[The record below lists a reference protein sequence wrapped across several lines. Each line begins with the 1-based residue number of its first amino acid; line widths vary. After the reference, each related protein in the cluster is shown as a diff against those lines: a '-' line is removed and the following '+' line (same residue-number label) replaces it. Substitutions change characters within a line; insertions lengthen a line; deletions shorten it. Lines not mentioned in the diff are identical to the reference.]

1 MKLSIKQTIALD
13 YLEDDTTKEVGYG
26 GGAGGGKS
34 ILGCYWQL
42 KNRLKY
48 PDTRG
53 LIGRA
58 SLKTLKET
66 TLQSFF
72 FVANAQGLKANVHY
86 KFNAQSNQ
94 IIFPNKSIIFLK
106 DLFLYPSDPN
116 FDELGSLE
124 ITDAFIDETAQIT
137 KKAWDITKSRIRYRL
152 EENNLIPKILWT
164 SNPSKNW
171 NYTDYFLLNEKGE
184 LPEHRKFVQS
194 LVTDNPYISK
204 HYIDNLQSL
213 PEIDKQRLLYGNW
226 RYDDDPSKLIE
237 YDNILNAFTNNFISE
252 GKRYITADIARFGS
266 DKAVII
272 VWDGF
277 RAIRII
283 EFDKSS
289 ITLIA
294 DTIRNLCTEFYVP
307 ISQVIADEDGVGGGV
322 VDILGC
328 KGFVNGSK
336 PIEENKT
343 IVQYQNLKSQC
354 YFHLANKINN
364 NEIYIQANENQKEF
378 IMQELEQVKRNNV
391 DKDGKLSILPKE
403 KIKELLG
410 RSPDYADALMMRMYF
425 EFKKPV
431 EEQRKIELKAR
442 AIINRR
448 KMGINQYE

>member
-13 YLEDDTTKEVGYG
+13 YLEDNTTTEIGYG

-72 FVANAQGLKANVHY
+72 YVANAQGLKANIHY

-94 IIFPNKSIIFLK
+94 ILFPNKSIIFLK

-124 ITDAFIDETAQIT
+124 ITDMFIDETAQIT
-137 KKAWDITKSRIRYRL
+137 KKAWDIANSRIRY
-152 EENNLIPKILWT
+152 NLDKYDLVPKSLWT

-171 NYTDYFLLNEKGE
+171 NYTEYFLPNEKGE
-184 LPEHRKFVQS
+184 LPNHRKFVQS
-194 LVTDNPYISK
+194 LVTDNPYISR
-204 HYIDNLQSL
+204 HYIDNLNKL
-213 PEIDKQRLLYGNW
+213 PEVDKQRLLYGNW
-226 RYDDDPSKLIE
+226 RYDSDPSKLIE
-237 YDNILNAFTNNFISE
+237 YDNIINSFSNSFVQE

-272 VWDGF
+272 VWSGF
-277 RAIRII
+277 KVMRII
-283 EFDKSS
+283 EFKKSS
-289 ITLIA
+289 ITELA
-294 DTIRNLCTEFYVP
+294 QTIKTLSNEYKIP
-307 ISQVIADEDGVGGGV
+307 MSQVVADEDGVGGGV
-322 VDILGC
+322 VDILSC
-328 KGFVNGSK
+328 KGFVNNSK
-336 PIEENKT
+336 PFDENNM
-343 IVQYQNLKSQC
+343 IVQYTNLKSQC
-354 YFHLANKINN
+354 YFHLANLVNSN
-364 NEIYIQANENQKEF
+364 LLYISQCTQEQKEF
-378 IMQELEQVKRNNV
+378 IIQELEQVKRNNI

-403 KIKELLG
+403 KVKEIIG

-425 EFKKPV
+425 ELNNEHEFFV
-431 EEQRKIELKAR
+431 F
-442 AIINRR
+442 
-448 KMGINQYE
+448 

>member
-1 MKLSIKQTIALD
+1 M
-13 YLEDDTTKEVGYG
+13 
-26 GGAGGGKS
+26 
-34 ILGCYWQL
+34 
-42 KNRLKY
+42 
-48 PDTRG
+48 
-53 LIGRA
+53 IGRA

-226 RYDDDPSKLIE
+226 RYDNDPSKLIE
-237 YDNILNAFTNNFISE
+237 YDNIINAFTNDFIQE

-272 VWDGF
+272 VWSGF
-277 RAIRII
+277 RAIHII

-289 ITLIA
+289 ITLIT
-294 DTIRNLCTEFYVP
+294 DTIKNLCREYSVP
-307 ISQVIADEDGVGGGV
+307 MSQVIADEDGVGGGV

-336 PIEENKT
+336 PIEENNI

-354 YFHLANKINN
+354 YFHLAKKINN
-364 NEIYIQANENQKEF
+364 NEIYIQANESQKEL
-378 IMQELEQVKRNNV
+378 ITQELEQVKRNNV
-391 DKDGKLSILPKE
+391 DKDGKLSVLPKE

-425 EFKKPV
+425 ELQKS
-431 EEQRKIELKAR
+431 EEVFFF
-442 AIINRR
+442 
-448 KMGINQYE
+448 

>member
-72 FVANAQGLKANVHY
+72 YVANAQGLKANVHY

-171 NYTDYFLLNEKGE
+171 NYTDFFLLNEKGE

-213 PEIDKQRLLYGNW
+213 PEIDKQRLLHGNW
-226 RYDDDPSKLIE
+226 RYDNDLAKLIE
-237 YDNILNAFTNNFISE
+237 FDNIINSFSNSFVPNGE
-252 GKRYITADIARFGS
+252 RYISADVARFGS

-272 VWDGF
+272 YWNGY
-277 RAIRII
+277 RAEII
-283 EFDKSS
+283 LEYEKSS
-289 ITLIA
+289 ITELQK
-294 DTIRNLCTEFYVP
+294 TIRYLANEKMVP
-307 ISQVIADEDGVGGGV
+307 TSNIVVDEDGVGGGL
-322 VDILGC
+322 VDVLGC
-328 KGFVNGSK
+328 KGFVNNSK
-336 PIEENKT
+336 PFNENGS

-354 YFHLANKINN
+354 YFHLAKKINS
-364 NEIYIQANENQKEF
+364 NEIYIQAKEEQKES
-378 IMQELEQVKRNNV
+378 ITQELEQVKRHNI
-391 DKDGKLSILPKE
+391 DKDGKLSVLPKE
-403 KIKELLG
+403 KIKELIG

-425 EFKKPV
+425 DLAPKNEIF
-431 EEQRKIELKAR
+431 IF
-442 AIINRR
+442 
-448 KMGINQYE
+448 

>member
-1 MKLSIKQTIALD
+1 MAVAD
-13 YLEDDTTKEVGYG
+13 
-26 GGAGGGKS
+26 GAGGGKS

-94 IIFPNKSIIFLK
+94 ILFPNKSIIFLK

-171 NYTDYFLLNEKGE
+171 NYTDYFLLKEKGE
-184 LPEHRKFVQS
+184 LPENRKFVQS

-226 RYDDDPSKLIE
+226 RYDNDPSKLIE

-272 VWDGF
+272 VWNGF
-277 RAIRII
+277 RAIRIV

-294 DTIRNLCTEFYVP
+294 DTIKNLCIDFSVP

-336 PIEENKT
+336 PIEENNT

-364 NEIYIQANENQKEF
+364 NEIYINATESQKEF
-378 IMQELEQVKRNNV
+378 ITQELEQVKRNNV
-391 DKDGKLSILPKE
+391 DKDGKLSVLPKE

-425 EFKKPV
+425 ELQKSKSSYY
-431 EEQRKIELKAR
+431 I
-442 AIINRR
+442 
-448 KMGINQYE
+448 G

>member
-13 YLEDDTTKEVGYG
+13 YLEDNTTKEVGYG

-171 NYTDYFLLNEKGE
+171 NYTDYFLLNENGE

-204 HYIDNLQSL
+204 HYINNLQSL
-213 PEIDKQRLLYGNW
+213 PEIDKQRLLFGNW
-226 RYDDDPSKLIE
+226 RYDNDLAKLIE
-237 YDNILNAFTNNFISE
+237 FDNIINSFSNSFVPNGE
-252 GKRYITADIARFGS
+252 RYISADVARFGS

-272 VWDGF
+272 YWNGY
-277 RAIRII
+277 RAEII
-283 EFDKSS
+283 LEFEKSS
-289 ITLIA
+289 ITELQKAIQYLA
-294 DTIRNLCTEFYVP
+294 NEKMIPTSNIV
-307 ISQVIADEDGVGGGV
+307 VDEDGVGGGL

-328 KGFVNGSK
+328 KGFVNNSK
-336 PIEENKT
+336 PFNENGS

-354 YFHLANKINN
+354 YFHLAKKVNA
-364 NEIYIQANENQKEF
+364 NEIYIQAKEEQKES
-378 IMQELEQVKRNNV
+378 ITQELEQVKRHNI
-391 DKDGKLSILPKE
+391 DKDRKLSVLPKE
-403 KIKELLG
+403 KIKELIG

-425 EFKKPV
+425 DLAPKNEIF
-431 EEQRKIELKAR
+431 IF
-442 AIINRR
+442 
-448 KMGINQYE
+448 

>member
-13 YLEDDTTKEVGYG
+13 YLEDNTTKEVGYG

-171 NYTDYFLLNEKGE
+171 NYTDFFLLNEKGE

-213 PEIDKQRLLYGNW
+213 PEIDKQRLLHGNW
-226 RYDDDPSKLIE
+226 RYDNDLAKLIE
-237 YDNILNAFTNNFISE
+237 FDNIINSFSNSFVPNGE
-252 GKRYITADIARFGS
+252 RYISADVARFGS

-272 VWDGF
+272 YWNGY
-277 RAIRII
+277 RAEII
-283 EFDKSS
+283 LEFEKSS
-289 ITLIA
+289 ITELQKA
-294 DTIRNLCTEFYVP
+294 IRYLANEKMVP
-307 ISQVIADEDGVGGGV
+307 TSNIVVDEDGVGGGL
-322 VDILGC
+322 VDVLGC
-328 KGFVNGSK
+328 KGFVNNSK
-336 PIEENKT
+336 PFNENGS

-354 YFHLANKINN
+354 YFHLAKKINN
-364 NEIYIQANENQKEF
+364 NEIYINAKEDQKES
-378 IMQELEQVKRNNV
+378 ITQELEQVKRHNI
-391 DKDGKLSILPKE
+391 DKDRKLSVLPKE
-403 KIKELLG
+403 KIKELIG
-410 RSPDYADALMMRMYF
+410 RSPDYADALMMRLYF
-425 EFKKPV
+425 DLEPKNEIF
-431 EEQRKIELKAR
+431 IF
-442 AIINRR
+442 
-448 KMGINQYE
+448 

>member
-13 YLEDDTTKEVGYG
+13 YLEDDTTNEVGYG

-34 ILGCYWQL
+34 ILGCFWQL
-42 KNRLKY
+42 KQRLKY

-72 FVANAQGLKANVHY
+72 YVANAQGLKANVHY

-124 ITDAFIDETAQIT
+124 ITDAFLDETAQIS
-137 KKAWDITKSRIRYRL
+137 KKAFDIVGSRIRYNL
-152 EENNLIPKILWT
+152 DKYSLIPKILWT

-171 NYTDYFLLNEKGE
+171 NYTEYFLPHEKGN
-184 LPEHRKFVQS
+184 LPNHRKFVQS

-204 HYIDNLQSL
+204 HYIDNLNKL
-213 PEIDKQRLLYGNW
+213 PEVDKQRLLYGNW
-226 RYDDDPSKLIE
+226 RYDNDPAKLIE
-237 YDNILNAFTNNFISE
+237 YDNIINAFTNEYVSD

-272 VWDGF
+272 VWSGF
-277 RAIRII
+277 RAIKIL
-283 EFDKSS
+283 EYAKSS
-289 ITLIA
+289 ITDITN
-294 DTIRNLCTEFYVP
+294 TINKLCKEYSVP

-322 VDILGC
+322 VDILNC
-328 KGFVNGSK
+328 KGFVNNAK
-336 PIEENKT
+336 PIDENEI
-343 IVQYQNLKSQC
+343 IVQYKNLKSQC
-354 YFHLANKINN
+354 YFHLSNKIN
-364 NEIYIQANENQKEF
+364 ANELYIRANDDQKQ
-378 IMQELEQVKRNNV
+378 IIIQELEQVKRNNI
-391 DKDGKLSILPKE
+391 DKDGKLSVLPKE
-403 KIKELLG
+403 KIKETLG
-410 RSPDYADALMMRMYF
+410 RSPDYADALMMRMFF
-425 EFKKPV
+425 ELQKP
-431 EEQRKIELKAR
+431 EEVFFF
-442 AIINRR
+442 
-448 KMGINQYE
+448 

>member
-13 YLEDDTTKEVGYG
+13 FLEDNITKEIGYG

-34 ILGCYWQL
+34 ILGSYWQL
-42 KNRLKY
+42 KRRLKY
-48 PDTRG
+48 PNTRG

-72 FVANAQGLKANVHY
+72 FVANLQGLKANVHY
-86 KFNAQSNQ
+86 KYNAQSNQ

-137 KKAWDITKSRIRYRL
+137 KKAWDIVKSRIRYNL
-152 EENNLIPKILWT
+152 DEYNLIPKILWT

-171 NYTDYFLLNEKGE
+171 NYTDYFLLNEKSE

-194 LVTDNPYISK
+194 LVTDNPYISQ
-204 HYIDNLQSL
+204 HYIENLKNL

-226 RYDDDPSKLIE
+226 RYDNDPSKLIE
-237 YDNILNAFTNNFISE
+237 YDNIINSFTNNFISE
-252 GKRYITADIARFGS
+252 GKKYITADIARFGS

-272 VWDGF
+272 VWSGF
-277 RAIRII
+277 KAIEII

-289 ITLIA
+289 ITLIT
-294 DTIRNLCTEFYVP
+294 DTIKDLCVKYSVP

-322 VDILGC
+322 VDILNC
-328 KGFVNGSK
+328 KGFVNNSK
-336 PIEENKT
+336 PIEENNQ

-364 NEIYIQANENQKEF
+364 NEMFIKANDYQKEL
-378 IMQELEQVKRNNV
+378 IIQELEQVKR
-391 DKDGKLSILPKE
+391 DKIDRDGKLSILPKE
-403 KIKELLG
+403 KVKENLG

-425 EFKKPV
+425 ELQKP
-431 EEQRKIELKAR
+431 EEVFFF
-442 AIINRR
+442 
-448 KMGINQYE
+448 